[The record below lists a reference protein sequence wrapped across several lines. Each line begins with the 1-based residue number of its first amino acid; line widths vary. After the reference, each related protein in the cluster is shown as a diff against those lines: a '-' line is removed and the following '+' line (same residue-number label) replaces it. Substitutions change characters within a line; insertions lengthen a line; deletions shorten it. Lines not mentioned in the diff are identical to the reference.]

1 MHETESSERVSTH
14 VMLPPDV
21 PRPVTGTPDVL
32 TRARETLAAPGLVVV
47 TGGPGSGR
55 SRMLKLLGDAF
66 AGPVFTGGGLAVLRD
81 SPAFALTRAVRVRL
95 PGHDA
100 PLLAE
105 AVRARVRGG
114 LLVLDDLQ
122 WADPVTL
129 AALPLIAAHTR
140 VVIALRTPHRLPGA
154 AVAALR
160 DAAAA
165 WLPLPPLTSAEATA
179 IVSQVA
185 PGLDPAAVAAVV
197 TTAGGSPLAC
207 QALARHAQQT
217 GTPGTDEAGDLRYAV
232 AGALADLNRPARTA
246 MAALGL
252 LGRPAP
258 ARLLGSGAA
267 ELADNGLIVSLPSAI
282 PAGDPVESITGTL
295 SVVSATTMPT
305 RADLGMVAAVSPY
318 VAEVAAGMLDAD
330 ARAALHRRLARLVP
344 PREAVRHL
352 AAAGET
358 AEAYRMAVSAARTT
372 GRAGER
378 AELLLLACR
387 LPGAMPD
394 ADVRVAAA
402 RAALAAGQ
410 PSAAAAVLQPL
421 EHAVASDS
429 TVVEAMVLRAEALLQ
444 SGDLDGARRSAAA
457 VPTALAPGLLA
468 ARDRVLLLTDLADDP
483 ALAVG
488 TASSVVARHG
498 DQPAHTGLRAALAA
512 VQAARRAYG
521 WENAL
526 ASATAAAG
534 DAGDSLTARWSAWVL
549 VETLAADGRL
559 PEASHLA
566 QAAAGACQA
575 DLAYSWQTRFVAAGL
590 WCAALRGHAVGAAP
604 TPAAAAPVMPAI
616 PAFGAGLPQPG
627 HAVRGVATVP
637 VAPPVP
643 TLVEP
648 VLADLVVHRAA
659 DLMDR
664 SLPALARAYAASA
677 AGLVEADAG
686 LLGAARARIEAAPA
700 TPVAAWVAAEIAWLD
715 GQPDRSGVWDPE
727 ADRIPLLSGLHRITA
742 RWAALDGAPID
753 TTGLESAAGG
763 PTAIHQTLSAWAAS
777 SAAAPSA
784 FAASAAAWS
793 SVVLR
798 EQVRCLIAQ
807 GLHEDESDLAVRA
820 LLAAEDLAERAG
832 LVVLRGR
839 AQRALRRHSVRR
851 DIRGPRAG
859 DELTAREQQVMRLVA
874 AGDPTRRIAGQL
886 GVSAETVE
894 THIRSAMRKLGA
906 RTRTEAAVR
915 VREALVS

>member
-1 MHETESSERVSTH
+1 MHETESGTH
-14 VMLPPDV
+14 VMLPSEGRDTA
-21 PRPVTGTPDVL
+21 TGTPDVL
-32 TRARETLAAPGLVVV
+32 AGARKALAEPGLVVL
-47 TGGPGSGR
+47 TGGPGAGR
-55 SRMLKLLGDAF
+55 TRLLTQLGEAF
-66 AGPVFTGGGLAVLRD
+66 SGPVFAGGGLATLRD
-81 SPAFALTRAVRVRL
+81 VPAFALTRAVRVRL
-95 PGHDA
+95 PAQDA

-122 WADPVTL
+122 WADPLTL

-140 VVIALRTPHRLPGA
+140 VVVALRTPHRLPGA
-154 AVAALR
+154 TLAALR
-160 DAAAA
+160 HAAAA
-165 WLPLPPLTSAEATA
+165 WLPVPPLTSAEASA
-179 IVSQVA
+179 LVSGVA
-185 PGLDPAAVAAVV
+185 PGLAPDAVAAVV
-197 TTAGGSPLAC
+197 RQAGGSPLAC

-217 GTPGTDEAGDLRYAV
+217 GAVDEAVDLRYAI
-232 AGALADLNRPARTA
+232 AGALADLTRPARTA

-267 ELADNGLIVSLPSAI
+267 ELADNGLIVSLPSSI

-295 SVVSATTMPT
+295 SVVSATAPPT

-330 ARAALHRRLARLVP
+330 ARTGLHRRLARLVP
-344 PREAVRHL
+344 PRESVRHL
-352 AAAGET
+352 AAAGDT
-358 AEAYRMAVSAARTT
+358 GEAYRLAVSASRTT
-372 GRAGER
+372 SRAGER

-387 LPGAMPD
+387 LPGTLPD
-394 ADVRVAAA
+394 PGVRVAAA

-410 PSAAAAVLQPL
+410 PAAAASVLAPL
-421 EHAVASDS
+421 EHTVASDPA
-429 TVVEAMVLRAEALLQ
+429 VIEAMVLRAEALLQ
-444 SGDLDGARRSAAA
+444 AGDLDGARHSAAA
-457 VPTALAPGLLA
+457 VPAGLAPELLA

-488 TASSVVARHG
+488 TAASVIARHG
-498 DQPAHTGLRAALAA
+498 ETPAHTGLRAALAA
-512 VQAARRAYG
+512 VAAARRAYG

-526 ASATAAAG
+526 ATATAAAG
-534 DAGDSLTARWSAWVL
+534 DAGDALTARWSAWVL

-559 PEASHLA
+559 PEAAHLA
-566 QAAAGACQA
+566 QVAAQACQA

-590 WCAALRGHAVGAAP
+590 WASALRGHAVAGV
-604 TPAAAAPVMPAI
+604 PAQASARVEPAI
-616 PAFGAGLPQPG
+616 PAFGAGLPSPGNAQPP
-627 HAVRGVATVP
+627 RGVATVQS
-637 VAPPVP
+637 APAV
-643 TLVEP
+643 VEP
-648 VLADLVVHRAA
+648 VLADLVVHRAG

-664 SLPALARAYAASA
+664 SLPALARAYAAAA

-686 LLGAARARIEAAPA
+686 LLGAARARLDAAPR
-700 TPVAAWVAAEIAWLD
+700 TPVAGWVAAEIAWLD
-715 GQPDRSGVWDPE
+715 GQPDRAATWDPDT
-727 ADRIPLLSGLHRITA
+727 DRIPLLSGLHRITA
-742 RWAALDGAPID
+742 RWAARDGAPID
-753 TTGLESAAGG
+753 VTGLESAAGG
-763 PTAIHQTLSAWAAS
+763 PTAIHQTLSAFAAS
-777 SAAAPSA
+777 PSAAPSA

-820 LLAAEDLAERAG
+820 LLNAEDLAERAG

-839 AQRALRRHSVRR
+839 AQRALRQHSVRR

-859 DELTAREQQVMRLVA
+859 DDLTAREQQVMRLVA

-915 VREALVS
+915 VREALMS

>member
-1 MHETESSERVSTH
+1 MHETESGTH
-14 VMLPPDV
+14 VMLPPEGRDTA
-21 PRPVTGTPDVL
+21 TGTPDVL
-32 TRARETLAAPGLVVV
+32 AGAQQALAEPGLVVL
-47 TGGPGSGR
+47 TGGPGAGR
-55 SRMLKLLGDAF
+55 TRLLAQLGDAF
-66 AGPVFTGGGLAVLRD
+66 SGPVFAGGGLATLRD
-81 SPAFALTRAVRVRL
+81 VPTFALTRAVRVRL

-105 AVRARVRGG
+105 AVRARVRNG

-122 WADPVTL
+122 WADPLTL

-140 VVIALRTPHRLPGA
+140 VVVALRTPHRLPGA
-154 AVAALR
+154 TLAALR
-160 DAAAA
+160 AAAAA
-165 WLPLPPLTSAEATA
+165 WLPVPPLTGADASAL
-179 IVSQVA
+179 VSQVA
-185 PGLDPAAVAAVV
+185 PGLAPDAVAAVV
-197 TTAGGSPLAC
+197 RQAGGSPLAC

-217 GTPGTDEAGDLRYAV
+217 GAVDDAVDLRYAI
-232 AGALADLNRPARTA
+232 AGAIADLTRPARTA

-267 ELADNGLIVSLPSAI
+267 ELADNGLIVSLPSHI

-295 SVVSATTMPT
+295 SVVSATTPPT

-330 ARAALHRRLARLVP
+330 ARTGLHRRLARLTP

-352 AAAGET
+352 TAAGDT
-358 AEAYRMAVSAARTT
+358 HEAYRLAVSASRTT

-387 LPGAMPD
+387 LPGVLPD
-394 ADVRVAAA
+394 AGVRVAAA
-402 RAALAAGQ
+402 RAALATGR
-410 PSAAAAVLQPL
+410 PVAAASVLAPL
-421 EHAVASDS
+421 EHTVASDA

-444 SGDLDGARRSAAA
+444 AGDFDGARHSAAA
-457 VPTALAPGLLA
+457 VPAGLAPELLA

-488 TASSVVARHG
+488 TAAAVIARHG
-498 DQPAHTGLRAALAA
+498 ETPAHTGLRAAVAA
-512 VQAARRAYG
+512 VAAARRAYG

-534 DAGDSLTARWSAWVL
+534 DAGDALTARWSAWVL

-559 PEASHLA
+559 PEAAHLA
-566 QAAAGACQA
+566 QVAAQACQA
-575 DLAYSWQTRFVAAGL
+575 DLAYSWQTRFIAAGL
-590 WCAALRGHAVGAAP
+590 WASALRGHAVAGIPAP
-604 TPAAAAPVMPAI
+604 ATARAEPAI
-616 PAFGAGLPQPG
+616 PAFGAGLPSPGVQPP
-627 HAVRGVATVP
+627 RGVATVQATP
-637 VAPPVP
+637 SV
-643 TLVEP
+643 VEP

-664 SLPALARAYAASA
+664 SLPALARAYAAAA

-686 LLGAARARIEAAPA
+686 LLGAARARLDAAPR
-700 TPVAAWVAAEIAWLD
+700 TPVAGWVAAEIAWLD
-715 GQPDRSGVWDPE
+715 GQPDRAAAWDPDT
-727 ADRIPLLSGLHRITA
+727 DRIPLLSGLHRITA
-742 RWAALDGAPID
+742 RWAARDGAPID
-753 TTGLESAAGG
+753 VTGLESAAGG
-763 PTAIHQTLSAWAAS
+763 PTAIHQTLSAFAAS
-777 SAAAPSA
+777 PSAAPSA

-807 GLHEDESDLAVRA
+807 GLHEDEPDLAVRA
-820 LLAAEDLAERAG
+820 LLNAEDLAERAG

-839 AQRALRRHSVRR
+839 AQRALRQHSVRR

-859 DELTAREQQVMRLVA
+859 DDLTAREQQVMRLVA

-915 VREALVS
+915 VREALMS

>member
-1 MHETESSERVSTH
+1 
-14 VMLPPDV
+14 MLPPDD
-21 PRPVTGTPDVL
+21 PRAVTGTPDVL
-32 TRARETLAAPGLVVV
+32 TRAQEALSEPGLVVV

-55 SRMLKLLGDAF
+55 SRLLKLLGDAF
-66 AGPVFTGGGLAVLRD
+66 AGPVFTGGGLAVLAD

-114 LLVLDDLQ
+114 LLVLDDMQ
-122 WADPVTL
+122 WADPATL

-140 VVIALRTPHRLPGA
+140 VVIAVRTPHRIPGP
-154 AVAALR
+154 VASALR
-160 DAAAA
+160 EASAA

-185 PGLDPAAVAAVV
+185 PGLDAAAVAAVV
-197 TTAGGSPLAC
+197 AQAGGSPLAC
-207 QALARHAQQT
+207 QALARRSQQT
-217 GTPGTDEAGDLRYAV
+217 GTPGSPDEAGDLRYAV
-232 AGALADLNRPARTA
+232 ANALADLNRPARTA

-295 SVVSATTMPT
+295 SVVSATTRPT
-305 RADLGMVAAVSPY
+305 RSDLGMVAAVSPY

-330 ARAALHRRLARLVP
+330 ARTGLHRRLARLVP

-352 AAAGET
+352 AAAGEP

-372 GRAGER
+372 SRTGER

-387 LPGAMPD
+387 LPGAVPEP
-394 ADVRVAAA
+394 DVRVSAA

-410 PSAAAAVLQPL
+410 PAAAADVLAPL
-421 EHAVASDS
+421 AHTIASGP

-444 SGDLDGARRSAAA
+444 AGDLDGARHSAAA
-457 VPTALAPGLLA
+457 VPTALAPELSA

-483 ALAVG
+483 SLAVG
-488 TASSVVARHG
+488 TAASVVARHG

-534 DAGDSLTARWSAWVL
+534 DAGDALTARWSAWVL

-566 QAAAGACQA
+566 QVAAGACQT
-575 DLAYSWQTRFVAAGL
+575 DLAYSWQTRFIAAGL
-590 WCAALRGHAVGAAP
+590 WCAALRGHAVAAVPSQVQAAP
-604 TPAAAAPVMPAI
+604 PIMPAI

-643 TLVEP
+643 AQIEP

-686 LLGAARARIEAAPA
+686 LLGAARARLQAAPG

-715 GQPDRSGVWDPE
+715 GQPDRAGDWDPE
-727 ADRIPLLSGLHRITA
+727 TDRIPLLSGLHRITA

-777 SAAAPSA
+777 PSAAPSA
-784 FAASAAAWS
+784 FAASASAWS

-915 VREALVS
+915 VREALAS

>member
-1 MHETESSERVSTH
+1 MHETESGTH
-14 VMLPPDV
+14 VMLPPEGRDTA
-21 PRPVTGTPDVL
+21 TGTSEVL
-32 TRARETLAAPGLVVV
+32 SGAQRALAEPGLVVL
-47 TGGPGSGR
+47 TGGPGAGR
-55 SRMLKLLGDAF
+55 TRLLTQLGDAF
-66 AGPVFTGGGLAVLRD
+66 SGPVFTGGGLATLRD
-81 SPAFALTRAVRVRL
+81 VPAFALTRAVRVRL
-95 PGHDA
+95 PGQDA

-122 WADPVTL
+122 WADPLTL

-140 VVIALRTPHRLPGA
+140 VVVALRTPHRLPGA
-154 AVAALR
+154 TLAALR

-165 WLPLPPLTSAEATA
+165 WLPLPPLTGAEAA
-179 IVSQVA
+179 ALVGQVA
-185 PGLDPAAVAAVV
+185 PGLAPDAVAAVV
-197 TTAGGSPLAC
+197 RQAGGSPLAC

-217 GTPGTDEAGDLRYAV
+217 GTVDDTVDLRYAI
-232 AGALADLNRPARTA
+232 AGALADLTRPARTA

-267 ELADNGLIVSLPSAI
+267 ELADNGLIVSLPSSI

-295 SVVSATTMPT
+295 SVVSATTAPT

-330 ARAALHRRLARLVP
+330 ARTGLHRRLARLVP

-352 AAAGET
+352 AAAGDT
-358 AEAYRMAVSAARTT
+358 GEAYRLAVSASRTT
-372 GRAGER
+372 SRAGER

-387 LPGAMPD
+387 LPGTLPEPG
-394 ADVRVAAA
+394 VRVAAA

-410 PSAAAAVLQPL
+410 PAAAASVLAPL
-421 EHAVASDS
+421 EHTVASDA

-444 SGDLDGARRSAAA
+444 AGDLDGARHSAAA
-457 VPTALAPGLLA
+457 VPAGLAPELLA

-488 TASSVVARHG
+488 TAASVIARHG
-498 DQPAHTGLRAALAA
+498 ETPAHTGLRAALAA
-512 VQAARRAYG
+512 VAAARRAYG

-526 ASATAAAG
+526 ATATAAAG
-534 DAGDSLTARWSAWVL
+534 DAGDALTARWSAWVL

-559 PEASHLA
+559 PEAAHLA
-566 QAAAGACQA
+566 QVAAQACQA

-590 WCAALRGHAVGAAP
+590 WASALRGHAVTAV
-604 TPAAAAPVMPAI
+604 PAQPQSRVEPAI
-616 PAFGAGLPQPG
+616 PAFGAGLPSPG
-627 HAVRGVATVP
+627 VPPRGVATVQ
-637 VAPPVP
+637 ATASVP
-643 TLVEP
+643 AVVEP
-648 VLADLVVHRAA
+648 VLADLVVHRAG

-664 SLPALARAYAASA
+664 SLPALARGYAAAA

-686 LLGAARARIEAAPA
+686 LLGAARARLDAAPR
-700 TPVAAWVAAEIAWLD
+700 TPVAGWVAAEVAWLD
-715 GQPDRSGVWDPE
+715 GQPDRAASWDPDT
-727 ADRIPLLSGLHRITA
+727 DRIPLLSGLHRITA
-742 RWAALDGAPID
+742 RWAARDGAPID
-753 TTGLESAAGG
+753 VAGLESAAGG
-763 PTAIHQTLSAWAAS
+763 PTAIHQTLSAFAAS
-777 SAAAPSA
+777 PSAAPSA

-798 EQVRCLIAQ
+798 EQVRCLLAQ

-820 LLAAEDLAERAG
+820 LLNAEDLAERAG

-839 AQRALRRHSVRR
+839 AQRALRQHSVRR

-859 DELTAREQQVMRLVA
+859 DDLTAREQQVMRLVA

-915 VREALVS
+915 VREALMS

>member
-1 MHETESSERVSTH
+1 MHETESAEQAGTH
-14 VMLPPDV
+14 VMLPPDT
-21 PRPVTGTPDVL
+21 RDAAPDVL
-32 TRARETLAAPGLVVV
+32 SEAQRALAEPGLVVL

-55 SRMLKLLGDAF
+55 TRLLARLGEAF
-66 AGPVFTGGGLAVLRD
+66 SGPVFAGGGLATLRD
-81 SPAFALTRAVRVRL
+81 VPAFALTRAVRVRL

-140 VVIALRTPHRLPGA
+140 VAVALRTPHRVPGPA
-154 AVAALR
+154 LAALR
-160 DAAAA
+160 AAAAA
-165 WLPLPPLTSAEATA
+165 WLAVPPLTSAEASA
-179 IVSQVA
+179 LVSGVA

-197 TTAGGSPLAC
+197 RQAGGSPLAC

-217 GTPGTDEAGDLRYAV
+217 GGTGDDAGDLRHAI
-232 AGALADLNRPARTA
+232 AGALADLTRPARTA

-252 LGRPAP
+252 LGRPVP
-258 ARLLGSGAA
+258 AALLGSGAA
-267 ELADNGLIVSLPSAI
+267 ELADNGLIASLPSAI

-295 SVVSATTMPT
+295 SVVSATTRPT

-352 AAAGET
+352 AAAGDT
-358 AEAYRMAVSAARTT
+358 DEAYRMAVSAARTT
-372 GRAGER
+372 NRAGER

-387 LPGAMPD
+387 LPGAVPD
-394 ADVRVAAA
+394 AEVRVAAA
-402 RAALAAGQ
+402 RAALATGQ
-410 PSAAAAVLQPL
+410 PAAAAAVLAPL
-421 EHAVASDS
+421 EHAVAFES
-429 TVVEAMVLRAEALLQ
+429 TVVEARVLRAEALLQ
-444 SGDLDGARRSAAA
+444 AGDLDGARHSAAGIPA
-457 VPTALAPGLLA
+457 VLAPELLA

-483 ALAVG
+483 AVAVG
-488 TASSVVARHG
+488 TAASVIARHG
-498 DQPAHTGLRAALAA
+498 EQPAHTGLRAALAA
-512 VQAARRAYG
+512 VAAARRAYG

-534 DAGDSLTARWSAWVL
+534 DAGDALTARWSAWVL

-559 PEASHLA
+559 PEAAHLA
-566 QAAAGACQA
+566 QVAAGACQA

-590 WCAALRGHAVGAAP
+590 WAAALRGHAVTAVPAQAP
-604 TPAAAAPVMPAI
+604 ARAEPAI
-616 PAFGAGLPQPG
+616 PAFGAGLPSPGQPP
-627 HAVRGVATVP
+627 RGVATVP
-637 VAPPVP
+637 AQPAAPSV
-643 TLVEP
+643 VEP
-648 VLADLVVHRAA
+648 VLADLVVHRAG

-664 SLPALARAYAASA
+664 SLPALARAYAAAA

-686 LLGAARARIEAAPA
+686 LLGAARARLDAAPR
-700 TPVAAWVAAEIAWLD
+700 TPVAGWVAAEIAWLD
-715 GQPDRSGVWDPE
+715 GQPDRAAGWDPDT
-727 ADRIPLLSGLHRITA
+727 DRIPLLSGLHRITA

-753 TTGLESAAGG
+753 VTGLESAAGG

-820 LLAAEDLAERAG
+820 LLTAEDLAERAG

-915 VREALVS
+915 VREALMS